1 MPRLAQLPASQTN
14 TMMRLPCAIAL
25 FLPTMLLAQDPGMS
39 APGASDPY
47 MAPTTPLPT
56 TGTQAANSY
65 MRGAFGLSL
74 TNAYYFRG
82 IVQENQGIIAQPHV
96 ELGYDLIEPG
106 STEGLNR
113 LDLRLGSWNSL
124 HSDHP
129 EAANDGI
136 WYESDFYIDLT
147 AGIGERL
154 TTGVRYTAYTSPN
167 ATFNQVRDSG
177 LRDNVQELAF
187 TFGYD
192 DRGLLFDSLDSG
204 LQPHFLIAFELDGQR
219 DNGNAGNEGM
229 YAEVGVRPS
238 FRLQQD
244 EPNGLTLS
252 LPVRAGFSFGDY
264 YERIGGGRDDFFGYM
279 DVGAELGLPLTFLPT
294 RMGPWQA
301 STGLHWLLLGDNL
314 EARNNGDTSELI
326 FSVGVSTR
334 W

>member
-1 MPRLAQLPASQTN
+1 
-14 TMMRLPCAIAL
+14 
-25 FLPTMLLAQDPGMS
+25 
-39 APGASDPY
+39 
-47 MAPTTPLPT
+47 
-56 TGTQAANSY
+56 
-65 MRGAFGLSL
+65 
-74 TNAYYFRG
+74 
-82 IVQENQGIIAQPHV
+82 
-96 ELGYDLIEPG
+96 
-106 STEGLNR
+106 
-113 LDLRLGSWNSL
+113 
-124 HSDHP
+124 
-129 EAANDGI
+129 
-136 WYESDFYIDLT
+136 
-147 AGIGERL
+147 
-154 TTGVRYTAYTSPN
+154 
-167 ATFNQVRDSG
+167 
-177 LRDNVQELAF
+177 
-187 TFGYD
+187 
-192 DRGLLFDSLDSG
+192 
-204 LQPHFLIAFELDGQR
+204 
-219 DNGNAGNEGM
+219 M